1 MNTSQND
8 PNKPDEDTVDDL
20 TRFLDEDFGTDEVDL
35 FEFTSGEEE
44 SPLTQLKT
52 IILGLDWEIT
62 DEALQDLADEIE
74 HIRNLEQFQHDKVS
88 QVYAQALDKIGN
100 YLLTEGASS
109 HPNAI
114 KLLMTLFYDFEK
126 ITSSEHITGAEIT
139 ALLKSDVRKF
149 KILQYQIGQK
159 HGSTDSGATA
169 VATAELPLT
178 EHETLLDIHA
188 ALLELDWEVTDKG
201 LKQMADQLA
210 VLKEQ
215 FEDNRYIQIV
225 IRGLNTLNSYID
237 EERARAHPEAFTL
250 LHHFFEALE
259 TLVDDKDLDEDKTQ
273 KVLINC
279 VNRLNNLKAL
289 ITQTPQ
295 ELDDDAITPVSEADE
310 EDELTTQESV
320 DVSPTEEKAETTVE
334 EQIAAQRLAA
344 TSPSTEKDE
353 DEYEDVLDVVLPVDG
368 SGEVA
373 PALFDSDEEGGFAE
387 PTEEEAPPEELEEKL
402 QFFFGDDGDVPAP
415 PPEQEIVAE
424 VPEDT
429 AETTVEE
436 QIAAQRLAAAS
447 PSTEKDDDEYED
459 ELDVVLPVDG
469 SGEVAPALFDSDEE
483 GGFAEPTEE
492 EEAPPEELEEKL
504 QFFFG
509 DDEGVPPPPPEQE
522 IVDEPVADEV
532 ALAPPEEDEYEDK
545 LDVELPV
552 DDSGEVAPAL
562 FDSEEESGF
571 GASEEEAEAPPEE
584 LEENLHSF
592 FGDDEEAFA
601 PEAVEEAAASK
612 KAEDDVLAATALKEK
627 EDDDEMLSVA
637 PALAGETDE
646 GGLFTDEETVEPPP
660 EGLEEKLEFFFG
672 EDQPSE
678 PETAETETPVAE
690 EAPEALFDESTEIET
705 PVAEETPEALFDED
719 TEIETPAAEETPE
732 ALFEEDDEE
741 ELLLTPALAADE
753 DFLETSPVETLQTIS
768 TPEEFNTAIEKLR
781 NEFQEREQSLLD
793 EIASL
798 KQEIES
804 LRS

>member
-8 PNKPDEDTVDDL
+8 PNKPGEDAVDDL

-100 YLLTEGASS
+100 YLITEGAYS

-149 KILQYQIGQK
+149 KILQYQIAQK
-159 HGSTDSGATA
+159 HGSTDAVATA

-178 EHETLLDIHA
+178 DHKTLLDIHA
-188 ALLELDWEVTDKG
+188 ALLELDWEVTDEG
-201 LKQMADQLA
+201 LKQMADQL
-210 VLKEQ
+210 VILKEQ

-225 IRGLNTLNSYID
+225 IRGLNTLNRYID
-237 EERARAHPEAFTL
+237 EERARTHPEAFTL

-273 KVLINC
+273 TLLINC

-295 ELDDDAITPVSEADE
+295 ELDDDAITPVSEAE
-310 EDELTTQESV
+310 EADELTSQESV
-320 DVSPTEEKAETTVE
+320 DVSPTKEKAEATVE
-334 EQIAAQRLAA
+334 EQIAAQRLASA
-344 TSPSTEKDE
+344 SPSTEKVE
-353 DEYEDVLDVVLPVDG
+353 DEYEDELDVVLPVDG

-402 QFFFGDDGDVPAP
+402 QFFFGDDEDVPAP
-415 PPEQEIVAE
+415 PQ
-424 VPEDT
+424 
-429 AETTVEE
+429 
-436 QIAAQRLAAAS
+436 
-447 PSTEKDDDEYED
+447 
-459 ELDVVLPVDG
+459 
-469 SGEVAPALFDSDEE
+469 
-483 GGFAEPTEE
+483 
-492 EEAPPEELEEKL
+492 
-504 QFFFG
+504 
-509 DDEGVPPPPPEQE
+509 EQE

-532 ALAPPEEDEYEDK
+532 VLTPQEEDEYKDE

-552 DDSGEVAPAL
+552 DDSGEIAPAL
-562 FDSEEESGF
+562 FDSEEENGF
-571 GASEEEAEAPPEE
+571 EDSEESVEAPLEE
-584 LEENLHSF
+584 LEENLQTF
-592 FGDDEEAFA
+592 FGDEEESFA

-612 KAEDDVLAATALKEK
+612 MADDDELAATALKEK
-627 EDDDEMLSVA
+627 EEEEEMLSVA

-646 GGLFTDEETVEPPP
+646 GVLFTDDEDVEPPP

-672 EDQPSE
+672 EDQPAE
-678 PETAETETPVAE
+678 PETAETEEPV
-690 EAPEALFDESTEIET
+690 I
-705 PVAEETPEALFDED
+705 
-719 TEIETPAAEETPE
+719 EETPE
-732 ALFEEDDEE
+732 ALFEEEDEE

-753 DFLETSPVETLQTIS
+753 VEEEDFLGTSPVEALQTIS

-781 NEFQEREQSLLD
+781 NEFQEREQSLMD
-793 EIASL
+793 EITSL

>member
-8 PNKPDEDTVDDL
+8 PNKPGEDAVDDL

-100 YLLTEGASS
+100 YLLTEGAYS

-188 ALLELDWEVTDKG
+188 ALLELDWEVTDEG

-215 FEDNRYIQIV
+215 FEDNRFIQIV

-237 EERARAHPEAFTL
+237 EERARTHPEAFTL

-273 KVLINC
+273 KLLINC

-295 ELDDDAITPVSEADE
+295 ELDDDAITPVSKADE
-310 EDELTTQESV
+310 EDELTSPESV
-320 DVSPTEEKAETTVE
+320 DVSPIEEKAETTVE
-334 EQIAAQRLAA
+334 EQIAAQRLASA
-344 TSPSTEKDE
+344 SPSTEKDE
-353 DEYEDVLDVVLPVDG
+353 DEYV
-368 SGEVA
+368 
-373 PALFDSDEEGGFAE
+373 
-387 PTEEEAPPEELEEKL
+387 
-402 QFFFGDDGDVPAP
+402 
-415 PPEQEIVAE
+415 
-424 VPEDT
+424 
-429 AETTVEE
+429 
-436 QIAAQRLAAAS
+436 
-447 PSTEKDDDEYED
+447 D

-532 ALAPPEEDEYEDK
+532 VLAPPEEGESEDE

-552 DDSGEVAPAL
+552 DGSGEVAPAL
-562 FDSEEESGF
+562 FESEEESGF
-571 GASEEEAEAPPEE
+571 GASEEETEAPPEE
-584 LEENLHSF
+584 LEENLQSF
-592 FGDDEEAFA
+592 FGDDEETFA

-612 KAEDDVLAATALKEK
+612 KAEDAELAATALKEK

-660 EGLEEKLEFFFG
+660 EGLDEKLEFFFG

-678 PETAETETPVAE
+678 PEAAEIETPVAE
-690 EAPEALFDESTEIET
+690 EAPEALF
-705 PVAEETPEALFDED
+705 EEE
-719 TEIETPAAEETPE
+719 
-732 ALFEEDDEE
+732 DEE

-753 DFLETSPVETLQTIS
+753 DLLETSPVEALQTIS